1 VHGTTDRYAPG
12 VRGSVGRVPRGQTV
26 VDIGLGQPAAGRPT
40 SGTATTGDSE
50 ASHWERPQSLGYQPM
65 MTAARGL
72 PRLATQ
78 CGGRHVVTDDVTTA
92 WLKSPTP
99 TQPRAI
105 AALLHEKDMGRT
117 APDFVCLGPAY
128 KSAVMLAPK
137 KTHHRLHEAMQTS
150 AGSYSVKVMPIHK
163 ILRRSSEARRRRS
176 EACNARVLPRPV
188 MHRPASTPTRSA
200 SR

>member
-1 VHGTTDRYAPG
+1 MCVGSRGGKWWATSALVNQRPG
-12 VRGSVGRVPRGQTV
+12 RSRVSLLPSVIPKRRIQNS
-26 VDIGLGQPAAGRPT
+26 R
-40 SGTATTGDSE
+40 
-50 ASHWERPQSLGYQPM
+50 SLFGYQLM

-137 KTHHRLHEAMQTS
+137 KTHHRLNETMQTS
-150 AGSYSVKVMPIHK
+150 AGLYSVKVMPIHK

>member
-1 VHGTTDRYAPG
+1 MCW
-12 VRGSVGRVPRGQTV
+12 VPRGQTV
-26 VDIGLGQPAAGRPT
+26 VDIGLGQPAAGLLT
-40 SGTATTGDSE
+40 SVTATIGDSE
-50 ASHWERPQSLGYQPM
+50 AWHWERPRPFESQSM
-65 MTAARGL
+65 IAARGL

-78 CGGRHVVTDDVTTA
+78 CGGRHVVTDDVTTI

-99 TQPRAI
+99 TQSRAI
-105 AALLHEKDMGRT
+105 AALLHEKDMDRT
-117 APDFVCLGPAY
+117 APDFVSLGPAY
-128 KSAVMLAPK
+128 RSAVMLAPK
-137 KTHHRLHEAMQTS
+137 KTHHRLHETMQTS